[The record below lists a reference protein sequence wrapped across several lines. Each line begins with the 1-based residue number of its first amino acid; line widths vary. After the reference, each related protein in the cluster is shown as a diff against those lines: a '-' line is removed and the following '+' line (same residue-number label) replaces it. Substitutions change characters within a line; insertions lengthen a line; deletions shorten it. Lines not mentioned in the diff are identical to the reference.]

1 MTGTPAAGQTLTA
14 TPGTWGPGAV
24 ALTYQWTRN
33 GTAIPGATRATYT
46 AVAADG
52 GAQLAVAV
60 TGTRDRYAPVTVRS
74 AAVAVPATV
83 VAGTPTIQGLAQP
96 GSTLTVKP
104 GTWGPAGVTLTYQ
117 WYRNGVAVRSATG
130 TTLALTTKD
139 PGVGI
144 TVAVT
149 GSLPGKAPVTVESR
163 RVIVSDGSV
172 LPYPGR
178 PGPSLT

>member
-1 MTGTPAAGQTLTA
+1 MGRTLTA
-14 TPGTWGPGAV
+14 VPGTWGPGAV
-24 ALTYQWTRN
+24 ALSYQWTRN
-33 GTAIPGATRATYT
+33 GAAIPGATRATYT

-74 AAVAVPATV
+74 AAVAVPRTV
-83 VAGTPTIQGLAQP
+83 TAGTPTVQGLAQP
-96 GSTLTVKP
+96 GSTLSVQP
-104 GTWGPAGVTLTYQ
+104 GTWGPTGVALTYQ

-130 TTLALTTKD
+130 TTLALTSKD
-139 PGVGI
+139 VGASI

-149 GSLPGKAPVTVESR
+149 GTISGAAPVTATSR
-163 RVIVSDGSV
+163 SRIVSDGKV

-178 PGPSLT
+178 PGPSLV